1 MSQFT
6 PETAIAPL
14 PAGVVIVE
22 DHPVVRTGLVQ
33 LVSGTPGLRVLAA
46 VGDEPGAFAAVE
58 RHCPNLI
65 LTDLMLG
72 GRDGLSMI
80 AALTERAPDS
90 RILVLSM
97 MNEAVYAER
106 ALRAGALGYV
116 MKTAETDEV
125 ILAIRSVLEGRV
137 YLSPRIFVKV
147 FRGILHRSP
156 ASRVPGAE
164 GLSDRELHV
173 FQLIGSGMA
182 NRQIAAQLGISV
194 KTVEAHRENL
204 KNKLG
209 LQDAAELANAANLF
223 VNSMAR

>member
-1 MSQFT
+1 MSFPT
-6 PETAIAPL
+6 PQSNAAPR
-14 PAGVVIVE
+14 PARVVIIE
-22 DHPVVRTGLVQ
+22 DHPVVRDGLVQ
-33 LVSGTPGLRVLAA
+33 LAKGGAHLEVLEA
-46 VGDEPGAFAAVE
+46 VGDEQSALDAVR
-58 RHCPNLI
+58 RHEPDLV
-65 LTDLMLG
+65 LADLMLG
-72 GRDGLSMI
+72 GRDGLGMI
-80 AALTERAPDS
+80 AALTEQVPGA

-116 MKTAETDEV
+116 MKSAETDEV
-125 ILAIRSVLEGRV
+125 LLAIRSVLEGRV

-173 FQLIGSGMA
+173 FQLIGSGMP
-182 NRQIAAQLGISV
+182 NREIAAQLGISV

-209 LQDAAELANAANLF
+209 LQDAAELANAASLF
-223 VNSMAR
+223 VNSLSR